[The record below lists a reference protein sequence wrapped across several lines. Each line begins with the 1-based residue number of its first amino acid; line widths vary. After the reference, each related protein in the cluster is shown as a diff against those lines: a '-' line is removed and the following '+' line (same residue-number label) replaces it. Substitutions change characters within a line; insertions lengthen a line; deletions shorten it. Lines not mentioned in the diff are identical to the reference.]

1 MELHNRKN
9 KNEQSIDDEQVA
21 ATVLAAIESETE
33 ETEVDRQLSQSRENK
48 SRRGG

>member
-9 KNEQSIDDEQVA
+9 KDEQSTDDEQVA

-33 ETEVDRQLSQSRENK
+33 ETEVGSRGN
-48 SRRGG
+48 GGKRKEEM